1 MAKQI
6 PPKYFYKLLQAEQE
20 RFAVEKMNESYT
32 EGDAWKKIA
41 QQARKRQIIEPDE
54 RPDEQDLKHE

>member
-6 PPKYFYKLLQAEQE
+6 PPKYFYKLSQTEQE
-20 RFAVEKMNESYT
+20 RFAVEKMNESYA

-41 QQARKRQIIEPDE
+41 QQARRKQIIEPGE
-54 RPDEQDLKHE
+54 RPDETNLKAE